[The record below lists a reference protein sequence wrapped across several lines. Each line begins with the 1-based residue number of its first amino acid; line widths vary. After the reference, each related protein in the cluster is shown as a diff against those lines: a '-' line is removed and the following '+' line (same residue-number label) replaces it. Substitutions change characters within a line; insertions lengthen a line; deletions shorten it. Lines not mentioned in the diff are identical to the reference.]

1 MRVESARVAIVSGG
15 GCVGSVPKSGYL
27 AIKGYISTMIRS
39 KEWPPGHLL
48 PTETELA
55 AQFDCAR
62 ATVNRALGELAEEQI
77 IDRRRKAGS
86 RVRDGRER
94 MANLKIQFPCREI
107 EAMGKDHRYVS
118 LKREMCALPM
128 LLQNIGET
136 GLEDQCL
143 RTEGVH
149 YASEA
154 PFQFERSWFRRNAFP
169 ELFQEG
175 GKVKAPCITL
185 LEKNPFYHGSLCV
198 SASKANHIEARHLG
212 IKVGEPLINKEY
224 ILTDGLEGTPVAV
237 MQIRYKP
244 DYSIS
249 CIF

>member
-1 MRVESARVAIVSGG
+1 M
-15 GCVGSVPKSGYL
+15 PKSGYL
-27 AIKGYISTMIRS
+27 AIKGYISNMIRS

-55 AQFDCAR
+55 VQFNCAR

-94 MANLKIQFPCREI
+94 MANLKIQFPCREV
-107 EAMGKDHRYVS
+107 EAIGKEHRYVA
-118 LKREMCALPM
+118 LKREICALPM
-128 LLQNIGET
+128 ILQSSSEMGQS
-136 GLEDQCL
+136 DQCL

-149 YASEA
+149 YAGDT
-154 PFQFERSWFRRNAFP
+154 PFQFEQSWFRRDAFP
-169 ELFQEG
+169 ELFEAG
-175 GKVKAPCITL
+175 GKVKAPCVTL
-185 LEKNPFYHGSLCV
+185 LEKNPFYHGSLSI
-198 SASKANHIEARHLG
+198 SASKANHVEARHLG
-212 IKVGEPLINKEY
+212 IKMGDPLINKEY
-224 ILTDGLEGTPVAV
+224 ILTDGHDGTPVAV